1 MEFRLLRYFVAVAE
15 ELNVTRAAERL
26 HTSQPSLSQQI
37 RQLEG
42 IVGAPLFLREKH
54 RLTLTATGRT
64 FLPAARDILAA
75 VEDALAEARASAR
88 DEVGTLALGMIMG
101 PEGLVLSN
109 LLPRLMRKAP
119 EVHLKLRTMTAPEQV
134 LALQKREIMAGFTRG
149 PIEGDDIAAEI
160 YIQERVVVVIPET
173 CDLARLERV
182 PLQALTRMPLVSISE
197 TIAPAVAALTERLER
212 LGGVTF
218 TKGLVTESLMTSMN
232 AVASGMGFCF
242 FSEYVGEV
250 APKSVVTRPLDL
262 DPAPTLDLLFA
273 YRRDAQS
280 EALRSLVAVVQE
292 SSPYRAQGRGP
303 DAGPQAA
310 AGLPPRPGSAPPIPP
325 PPRRG

>member
-42 IVGAPLFLREKH
+42 IIGAPLFLREKH
-54 RLTLTATGRT
+54 RLTLSDTGRT
-64 FLPAARDILAA
+64 FLPAARDILASVA
-75 VEDALAEARASAR
+75 EALAQARASAR

-109 LLPRLMRKAP
+109 LLPRLMRTAP
-119 EVHLKLRTMTAPEQV
+119 EVHLKLRTMTAPEQI
-134 LALQKREIMAGFTRG
+134 LALQRREIMAGFTRG
-149 PIEGDDIAAEI
+149 PVEGDDIAAEI
-160 YIQERVVVVIPET
+160 YTQERVVAVFPDT
-173 CDLARLERV
+173 WPLARLERV
-182 PLQALTRMPLVSISE
+182 PLGALTGLPLVSISE
-197 TIAPAVAALTERLER
+197 TIAPAVAALTGRLER
-212 LGGVTF
+212 LGGVVF

-232 AVASGMGFCF
+232 AVASGLGFCF
-242 FSEYVGEV
+242 FSEYVGDV
-250 APKSVVTRPLDL
+250 VPKGVVTRPLDL

-273 YRRDAQS
+273 YRKDAQS
-280 EALRSLVAVVQE
+280 AALRSLVEVVRE
-292 SSPYRAQGRGP
+292 SSPYRLQGGGP
-303 DAGPQAA
+303 GGAPPAA
-310 AGLPPRPGSAPPIPP
+310 ADRPPRPGSARPTRT

>member
-54 RLTLTATGRT
+54 RLTLTETGRT

-75 VEDALAEARASAR
+75 VEEALAEARAAAR
-88 DEVGTLALGMIMG
+88 TEVGTLALGMIMG

-119 EVHLKLRTMTAPEQV
+119 EVHLKLRTMTAPEQIQ
-134 LALQKREIMAGFTRG
+134 ALQRREIMAGFTRA

-160 YIQERVVVVIPET
+160 YIQERVVVVFPET
-173 CDLARLERV
+173 WDLAALERV
-182 PLQALTRMPLVSISE
+182 PLKALTGVPLVSISE
-197 TIAPAVAALTERLER
+197 RIAPAVAALTERLER

-218 TKGLVTESLMTSMN
+218 TRGLVTESLMTSMN

-242 FSEYVGEV
+242 FSEYVGDV
-250 APKSVVTRPLDL
+250 APKGVVTRPLDL
-262 DPAPTLDLLFA
+262 DPAPTLDLIFA
-273 YRRDAQS
+273 WRRDAQS
-280 EALRSLVAVVQE
+280 AALRSLVAVVQE

-303 DAGPQAA
+303 DGGPREAE
-310 AGLPPRPGSAPPIPP
+310 GPLPRPGSARPTPP
-325 PPRRG
+325 PPRRD